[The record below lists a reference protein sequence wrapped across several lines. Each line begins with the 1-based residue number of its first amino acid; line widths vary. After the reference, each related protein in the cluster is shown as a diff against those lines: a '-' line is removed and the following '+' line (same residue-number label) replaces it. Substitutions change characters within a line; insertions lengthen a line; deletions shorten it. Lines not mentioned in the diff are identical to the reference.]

1 MELRLIVHA
10 RNYKSRKILLR
21 IKPWDIL
28 RAKELTDMRVS
39 DMTTEE
45 ANVNRVKL
53 KKTKTPKTPTEDTT
67 SYKQTSG
74 RGKKLRKGTFF

>member
-1 MELRLIVHA
+1 
-10 RNYKSRKILLR
+10 
-21 IKPWDIL
+21 
-28 RAKELTDMRVS
+28 MRVS

-74 RGKKLRKGTFF
+74 RG